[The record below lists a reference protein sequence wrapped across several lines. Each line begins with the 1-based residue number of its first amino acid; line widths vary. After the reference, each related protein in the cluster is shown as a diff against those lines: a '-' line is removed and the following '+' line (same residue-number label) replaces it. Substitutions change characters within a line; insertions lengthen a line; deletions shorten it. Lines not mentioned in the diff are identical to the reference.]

1 MFSWLL
7 TLQRKSLLRNIRR
20 LLKLFEGNSGA
31 VLPFNFP
38 YDAYQYGMRGQGHVL
53 FLSLLYHFK
62 PFVFT
67 VRFHGRKHKGNRV
80 DGKPVDKRAPSCAV
94 LLLGGRRRWIGILF
108 LLRLV
113 RVGRD
118 RYPSIEDVNKTAP
131 HKLLFPFLVSPILR
145 HIISLKNV

>member
-1 MFSWLL
+1 MILDKPDGADDMRIWFRNTCTTMPYATSPKRNTDIIISML
-7 TLQRKSLLRNIRR
+7 TR
-20 LLKLFEGNSGA
+20 LYTF
-31 VLPFNFP
+31 
-38 YDAYQYGMRGQGHVL
+38 RI
-53 FLSLLYHFK
+53 LYHFK

-67 VRFHGRKHKGNRV
+67 IRFHGREHKGNGGC
-80 DGKPVDKRAPSCAV
+80 DGKPVNKRVPSCAV

-118 RYPSIEDVNKTAP
+118 RCSSIEDVNKTSP